1 MHELVI
7 TMFVLSPPPSSPCGM
22 CPRTHW
28 DRTPGQVQSMKGHTS
43 ELAQPQFQLY
53 YKLRSEFLRFRK
65 FRLVFLS
72 TRGVMLNSF
81 TPCLRFVG
89 CWQIVQ
95 IQIRLHITKV
105 ASDQVLRCWSLEIW
119 IKKKNTKNKT
129 PTVVMSS
136 SKRLRWETPFDM
148 YG

>member
-1 MHELVI
+1 M
-7 TMFVLSPPPSSPCGM
+7 VLSPPPSSPCGM

-28 DRTPGQVQSMKGHTS
+28 DRTQGQVQSMKGHTS
-43 ELAQPQFQLY
+43 GLAQPQFQPY

-65 FRLVFLS
+65 FRLVILS

-81 TPCLRFVG
+81 TPCLHFVG
-89 CWQIVQ
+89 CWQTVQ

-105 ASDQVLRCWSLEIW
+105 ASDQVLRCCSLEIL
-119 IKKKNTKNKT
+119 IKKKTTKNKA

-136 SKRLRWETPFDM
+136 SKRLKWETHFDM